1 MDNNMQKSYYQYK
14 LLFIEN
20 LAAKIATG
28 LCS

>member
-1 MDNNMQKSYYQYK
+1 MQKSYYQYK